1 MDTLLLQS
9 PQFST
14 ASKKELATC
23 WNIFRLQTKGTNLN
37 PDETWFDFLLREHSH
52 AVNIAL
58 SKHLDTSKYIPIT
71 GSLNSERMLPRR
83 WQLDKPSSTVP
94 DRDFPLLAFIDP
106 RKDAGNGAQVLGID
120 HESSVDPWE
129 VNMDH

>member
-1 MDTLLLQS
+1 MKLDS
-9 PQFST
+9 ISCY
-14 ASKKELATC
+14 A
-23 WNIFRLQTKGTNLN
+23 
-37 PDETWFDFLLREHSH
+37 EHSH
-52 AVNIAL
+52 AVNITL

-71 GSLNSERMLPRR
+71 GSLNSKRMLPRR

-94 DRDFPLLAFIDP
+94 DRGFPLLAFIDS

-129 VNMDH
+129 ANMDHYEVSGTRVALTQFLLRDGSPQIDKYRSK